1 MPLRGLFLAI
11 ATYICDV
18 ARIMAI
24 DYGTKRTGIAVT
36 DPLQIIA
43 NGLDTVETNQLLE
56 YLEAY
61 FQEEE
66 VETVVVGEP
75 QHADGTPTY
84 LEPHII
90 GFIRKL
96 KKQQPEMNIVR
107 QDERF
112 TSVMAKEALLESGL
126 KKKKRR
132 EKGLIDK
139 MAATI
144 LLQEYLEAHKY

>member
-1 MPLRGLFLAI
+1 M
-11 ATYICDV
+11 
-18 ARIMAI
+18 ARILAI

-43 NGLDTVETNQLLE
+43 NGLDTVETKELLS
-56 YLEAY
+56 YLETY
-61 FQEEE
+61 FSEEE

-75 QHADGTPTY
+75 LHADDTPTY

-96 KKQQPEMNIVR
+96 QKQFPELNIVR

-126 KKKKRR
+126 KQKKRR
-132 EKGLIDK
+132 QKGLVDK

-144 LLQEYLEAHKY
+144 LLQEYLETHKY

>member
-1 MPLRGLFLAI
+1 
-11 ATYICDV
+11 
-18 ARIMAI
+18 MAI

-43 NGLDTVETNQLLE
+43 NGLETVDTKELLAFLQA
-56 YLEAY
+56 YLE
-61 FQEEE
+61 EEE
-66 VETVVVGEP
+66 VETVVIGEP
-75 QHADGTPTY
+75 LHADGTPTY
-84 LEPHII
+84 LEPHIV

-96 KKQQPEMNIVR
+96 EKQHPALNIVR

-126 KKKKRR
+126 KRKKRQ
-132 EKGLIDK
+132 EKGLVDK

-144 LLQEYLEAHKY
+144 LLQEYLETHKY